1 MDHSGIEVIAESQP
15 GQLTNVAVVNSVES
29 QVISGLRLDATAGRV
44 FYTRKY
50 YGQFFEDYSRLIAEA
65 LETNNTVAFLSLGL
79 AAPYY
84 DRNCFWAEAYLK
96 TALRVSNCSDCL
108 QEIYNRGLSHFH
120 WPRNPTV
127 D

>member
-50 YGQFFEDYSRLIAEA
+50 YGQFF
-65 LETNNTVAFLSLGL
+65 
-79 AAPYY
+79 
-84 DRNCFWAEAYLK
+84 
-96 TALRVSNCSDCL
+96 
-108 QEIYNRGLSHFH
+108 
-120 WPRNPTV
+120 
-127 D
+127 